1 MSVFAN
7 GSGTIDFKIIKAD
20 KSGWSINLRMRGGR
34 TGDVTFTGCTQAD
47 VQAIKMA
54 CTDFQKRLK
63 EMKR

>member
-7 GSGTIDFKIIKAD
+7 GSGTIDFKVIKAD
-20 KSGWSINLRMRGGR
+20 KSGWSISLRMRGDGR
-34 TGDVTFTGCTQAD
+34 DVTFTGCTQAD